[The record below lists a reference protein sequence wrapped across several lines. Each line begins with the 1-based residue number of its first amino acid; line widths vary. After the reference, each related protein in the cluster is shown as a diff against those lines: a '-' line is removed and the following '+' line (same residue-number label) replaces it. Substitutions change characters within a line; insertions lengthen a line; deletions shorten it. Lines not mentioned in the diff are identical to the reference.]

1 MSINI
6 QMKQM
11 LDLVKD
17 EPINIGNLYMTI
29 DNHFDN
35 YLTISD
41 NNVLSHCFI
50 NMKSHLGK
58 S

>member
-1 MSINI
+1 
-6 QMKQM
+6 MKKM

-29 DNHFDN
+29 DNQFDN